1 MIALIRRVFK
11 AGWTNYS
18 RDKGLIAANVFILSL
33 AVLTFTTLFTLKT
46 AGDFLVSSIQDKVDV
61 AVYFKFDATEEDIF
75 KIKDQLVGIPQ
86 VKDVQYVSQE
96 EALRVFT
103 ERHKHDPVLMQSL
116 EEVGKNPFSASLN
129 IKAFQA
135 SQYQAVADFLG
146 NASFA
151 SVIDK
156 VDYYQRK
163 PVIEKIFSLI
173 NGANTLGVV
182 FSVLIALIASL
193 IVFNT
198 IRMAIYNSR
207 EEIKVQRLVGAS
219 NWFIRGPFLVQG
231 AVAGFFAFVICFVL
245 FGLICFLVGSRTEF
259 LFPSLNLFEF
269 FNNNFWYLVL
279 IQIVSG
285 VGLGIVASLVA
296 VRRYLKV

>member
-116 EEVGKNPFSASLN
+116 GEVGKNPFSASLN

-135 SQYQAVADFLG
+135 SKYQAVADFLG

-156 VDYYQRK
+156 VEYYQRK

>member
-259 LFPSLNLFEF
+259 LFPGLNFFEF

-279 IQIVSG
+279 IQIISG